1 MKSGLAQQECG
12 KDSDCWNERCEHAL
26 PIWAKLQAL
35 IYGAPPFVRA
45 GYASVREKLDDITR
59 RDREFMTRATSV
71 GMRSGDPLRSHAERA
86 RQSATPSLAAPTSQ
100 SFKRVV
106 CLRVLRKA
114 GIAEGLGM
122 ATGKFHH

>member
-59 RDREFMTRATSV
+59 RDCEFPNGTAYIYDSRDLCRNAF
-71 GMRSGDPLRSHAERA
+71 R
-86 RQSATPSLAAPTSQ
+86 
-100 SFKRVV
+100 
-106 CLRVLRKA
+106 
-114 GIAEGLGM
+114 
-122 ATGKFHH
+122 